1 MNDKKIKDL
10 VMELL
15 ESGYDGESVFG
26 KTLSEKLDIIRNNK
40 EMILDLITNCSQSNF
55 INET

>member
-1 MNDKKIKDL
+1 
-10 VMELL
+10 MELL

>member
-1 MNDKKIKDL
+1 
-10 VMELL
+10 MELL
-15 ESGYDGESVFG
+15 ESGYDEESVFG